1 MINVDDKKHALVLFS
16 GGLDSTTVLSY
27 ALSKKYKIIA
37 LTINYK
43 QRHCYE
49 IEASKKIVKKYH
61 NIKHIIFDIDLTK
74 IGGSALTDSNIDV
87 PNKNTT
93 GIPVTYVPARN
104 TIFLSIAAS
113 YAERHMIR
121 DIFIGVNAID
131 YSGYPDCRPEFI
143 KSYEQMIN
151 IGTKSGS
158 EGSAFKIH
166 APLINLSKS
175 EIITMGTSLGVDYKD
190 TVSCY
195 ALNEKGEACG
205 ECDSCAFRRQGFAD
219 AGIDDPTIYEKK

>member
-74 IGGSALTDSNIDV
+74 IGGSALTDNSIDV
-87 PNKNTT
+87 PNKNTI

-113 YAERHMIR
+113 FAEKYMIR

-175 EIITMGTSLGVDYKD
+175 EIITMGTSLGIDYKD

>member
-1 MINVDDKKHALVLFS
+1 MDDKKHALVLFS

-49 IEASKKIVKKYH
+49 IEASKRIIKIYH
-61 NIKHIIFDIDLTK
+61 YINHIIFDIDLSK

-175 EIITMGTSLGVDYKD
+175 EIITMGTSLGIDYKD
-190 TVSCY
+190 TVS
-195 ALNEKGEACG
+195 
-205 ECDSCAFRRQGFAD
+205 
-219 AGIDDPTIYEKK
+219 

>member
-27 ALSKKYKIIA
+27 ALSKKYEIIA

-61 NIKHIIFDIDLTK
+61 NINHIIFDIDLSK
-74 IGGSALTDSNIDV
+74 IGGSALTDNSIDV

-113 YAERHMIR
+113 FAEKYMIR

-143 KSYEQMIN
+143 KSYEEMIN
-151 IGTKSGS
+151 IGTKAGS
-158 EGSAFKIH
+158 EGLPFKIH

-175 EIITMGTSLGVDYKD
+175 EIIRLGTTLSVDYKD

-195 ALNEKGEACG
+195 SLNEKGEACG
-205 ECDSCAFRRQGFAD
+205 ECDSCSFRRQGFAD
-219 AGIDDPTIYEKK
+219 AGIDDPTVYEKK

>member
-1 MINVDDKKHALVLFS
+1 VDDKKHALVLFS

-49 IEASKKIVKKYH
+49 IEASKKIIKKYH
-61 NIKHIIFDIDLTK
+61 NINHIIFDIDLSK

-87 PNKNTT
+87 PNKNTI

-131 YSGYPDCRPEFI
+131 YSGYPDCRSEFI

-175 EIITMGTSLGVDYKD
+175 EIITMGTSLGIDYKD

>member
-16 GGLDSTTVLSY
+16 GGLDSTTVLLY
-27 ALSKKYKIIA
+27 ALSKKYEIIA

-61 NIKHIIFDIDLTK
+61 NINHIIFDIDLSK
-74 IGGSALTDSNIDV
+74 IGGSALTDNSIDV

-113 YAERHMIR
+113 FAEKYMIR

-143 KSYEQMIN
+143 KSYEEMIN
-151 IGTKSGS
+151 IGTKAGS
-158 EGSAFKIH
+158 EGLPFKIH

-175 EIITMGTSLGVDYKD
+175 EIITLGTTLSVDYKD

-195 ALNEKGEACG
+195 SLNEKGEACG
-205 ECDSCAFRRQGFAD
+205 ECDSCSFRRQGFAD
-219 AGIDDPTIYEKK
+219 AGIDDPTVYEKK

>member
-1 MINVDDKKHALVLFS
+1 MINVADKIPELVLFS
-16 GGLDSTTVLSY
+16 GCLDSTTVLSY

-49 IEASKKIVKKYH
+49 IEASKRIIKKYH
-61 NIKHIIFDIDLTK
+61 NINHIIFDIDLSK

-175 EIITMGTSLGVDYKD
+175 EIITMGTSLGIDYKD